1 MLEPSVQS
9 FLSERQAAWL
19 KEKLK
24 SAKTE
29 AEQQDVE
36 RAAADKFDLAS
47 WLPDAAKRA
56 GSLAITSHAPKF
68 SNPFIK
74 KKNVSA
80 VIALCKFEPDG
91 FLRSGNAAADFD
103 VFGDAAAL
111 DVHKFLSLPLSDGQT
126 VLAHLEQDTPLI
138 KHQFDIPTAY
148 QELRQGVL
156 SIKSGAA
163 ETVKT
168 SEKIKQVYFP
178 VDDGYHLLSL
188 LTPSGLMFKL
198 KERINMLRF
207 SEAAKQ
213 ARIDRRNQEHNEHGF
228 DEIYNLTVIGFGG
241 TKPQNISVLNNQNG
255 GTAYLLASLPPTLEL
270 RAAQAPKTNFF
281 LQSLYLKDYQDKFK
295 ALHKLFLDTVPNN
308 IAVREGRD
316 YWILQIVEQLMEKVW
331 AIRELPGGWSETSAL
346 PPAQKIWLDAANS
359 EMRDS
364 EDDWLDDIIVAVVSW
379 LGIAYKKAV
388 GEQKGIP
395 IGDPESRAFR
405 QLLAEH
411 REVLR

>member
-9 FLSERQAAWL
+9 FLSERRAAWL

-29 AEQQDVE
+29 AEQQDIE
-36 RAAADKFDLAS
+36 RAATDKFDLAN

-56 GSLAITSHAPKF
+56 GQLAMVTHPGKF
-68 SNPFIK
+68 SHPGAK
-74 KKNVSA
+74 TSS
-80 VIALCKFEPDG
+80 VIADAERKADG
-91 FLRSGNAAADFD
+91 YLRTGNVAAEFD
-103 VFGDAAAL
+103 VFGNAAAL

-138 KHQFDIPTAY
+138 KQQFTIPTAF
-148 QELRQGVL
+148 QELRKGLL

-198 KERINMLRF
+198 KERINVLRF

-213 ARIDRRNQEHNEHGF
+213 ARNDRRNQEHNEHGF
-228 DEIYNLTVIGFGG
+228 DELYNLTVIGFGG

-255 GTAYLLASLPPTLEL
+255 GTAYLLPSLPPTLEL
-270 RAAQAPKTNFF
+270 RATQAPKTNFF

-295 ALHKLFLDTVPNN
+295 ALHKLFLDAVPNN
-308 IAVREGRD
+308 MAVREGRD
-316 YWILQIVEQLMEKVW
+316 FWVLQIVEQLMEKVW
-331 AIRELPGGWSETSAL
+331 AIRELPGGWSETSTL
-346 PPAQKIWLDAANS
+346 PPVQKLWLDAANAQR
-359 EMRDS
+359 RDS
-364 EDDWLDDIIVAVVSW
+364 EDEWLDEIIAAVVSW
-379 LGIAYKKAV
+379 LGIAYKKTV
-388 GEQKGIP
+388 GEQKAIP
-395 IGDPESRAFR
+395 IGDPESREFR
-405 QLLAEH
+405 QLLTEN
-411 REVLR
+411 REILR

>member
-29 AEQQDVE
+29 AEQQDIE
-36 RAAADKFDLAS
+36 RAAADKFDLAN

-56 GSLAITSHAPKF
+56 GQLAMVTHPGKF
-68 SNPFIK
+68 SHPGAKTSSVIADAERK
-74 KKNVSA
+74 ADGYLRTGNVSA
-80 VIALCKFEPDG
+80 E
-91 FLRSGNAAADFD
+91 FD
-103 VFGDAAAL
+103 VFGNAAAL
-111 DVHKFLSLPLSDGQT
+111 DVHKFLSLTLSDGQT

-138 KHQFDIPTAY
+138 KQQFDIPAPF
-148 QELRQGVL
+148 QELRHGL
-156 SIKSGAA
+156 MSIKSGAA

-178 VDDGYHLLSL
+178 VDDDYHLLSL
-188 LTPSGLMFKL
+188 LTPSGLLFKL
-198 KERINMLRF
+198 KERINVLRF

-213 ARIDRRNQEHNEHGF
+213 ARTDRRNHTHNEHGF
-228 DEIYNLTVIGFGG
+228 DELYNLTVIGFGG

-255 GTAYLLASLPPTLEL
+255 GTAYLLASLPPALEL
-270 RAAQAPKTNFF
+270 RATQAPKTNFF

-295 ALHKLFLDTVPNN
+295 ALHKLFADTVPNN
-308 IAVREGRD
+308 IDVRDGRD

-346 PPAQKIWLDAANS
+346 PPAQKLWLDAANAQR
-359 EMRDS
+359 RDS
-364 EDDWLDDIIVAVVSW
+364 EDEWLDEIIVAVVSW

-388 GEQKGIP
+388 GEQKAIP
-395 IGDPESRAFR
+395 LGDPESRAFR
-405 QLLAEH
+405 QLLTEH

>member
-1 MLEPSVQS
+1 MLDPAIQAY
-9 FLSERQAAWL
+9 LSERKVTWL

-24 SAKTE
+24 ISKTE
-29 AEQQDVE
+29 AEQQDIE
-36 RAAADKFDLAS
+36 RAAADKFDLAN

-56 GSLAITSHAPKF
+56 GQLAMVTHPGKF
-68 SNPFIK
+68 SHPGAKTSSVIADAERK
-74 KKNVSA
+74 ADGYLRTGNVSA
-80 VIALCKFEPDG
+80 E
-91 FLRSGNAAADFD
+91 FD
-103 VFGDAAAL
+103 VFGNAAAL
-111 DVHKFLSLPLSDGQT
+111 DVHKFLSLTLSDGQT

-138 KHQFDIPTAY
+138 HQQFNIPTAF
-148 QELRQGVL
+148 QELRQGLL

-198 KERINMLRF
+198 KERINVLRF

-213 ARIDRRNQEHNEHGF
+213 ARNDRRNQIHHEQGF
-228 DEIYNLTVIGFGG
+228 DELYNLTVIGFGG

-255 GTAYLLASLPPTLEL
+255 GTAYLLPSLPPPLEL
-270 RAAQAPKTNFF
+270 RATQKPTTNFF
-281 LQSLYLKDYQDKFK
+281 AQSLHLKDYQDKFK
-295 ALHKLFLDTVPNN
+295 ALHKLFLDAVPNN

-346 PPAQKIWLDAANS
+346 PPAQKLWLDAANAQR
-359 EMRDS
+359 RDS
-364 EDDWLDDIIVAVVSW
+364 EDEWLDEIIVAVVSW

-388 GEQKGIP
+388 GEQKAIP
-395 IGDPESRAFR
+395 LGDPESRAFR
-405 QLLAEH
+405 QLLTEH

>member
-1 MLEPSVQS
+1 MLEPSVQT
-9 FLSERQAAWL
+9 FLSERRAAWL

-24 SAKTE
+24 LAKNE
-29 AEQQDVE
+29 AEQQDIE
-36 RAAADKFDLAS
+36 RDAADKFNLAN

-56 GSLAITSHAPKF
+56 GQLAMVTHPGKF
-68 SNPFIK
+68 SHPGAK
-74 KKNVSA
+74 TSS
-80 VIALCKFEPDG
+80 VIADAERKADG
-91 FLRSGNAAADFD
+91 YLRTGNVAAEFD
-103 VFGDAAAL
+103 VFGNAAAL

-138 KHQFDIPTAY
+138 QQQFNIPTAF
-148 QELRQGVL
+148 QELRQGLL

-178 VDDGYHLLSL
+178 VEDGYHLLSL

-198 KERINMLRF
+198 KERINELRF

-213 ARIDRRNQEHNEHGF
+213 ARNDRRNQVHNEQGF
-228 DEIYNLTVIGFGG
+228 DELYNLTVIGFGG

-255 GTAYLLASLPPTLEL
+255 GTAYLLPSLPPTLEL

-308 IAVREGRD
+308 IDVREGRD

-331 AIRELPGGWSETSAL
+331 AIRELPAGWSETSVL
-346 PPAQKIWLDAANS
+346 PPAQKLWLDAANAQR
-359 EMRDS
+359 RDS
-364 EDDWLDDIIVAVVSW
+364 EDEWLDEIIVAVVSW

-388 GEQKGIP
+388 GEQKAIP

-405 QLLAEH
+405 QLLTEH